1 MACKYYID
9 GKQLTELQFKELLNN
24 GLLDQIIVNQGLQ
37 EQFSDFEV
45 DESVI
50 SEALGKEV
58 GPLKMRVRKKVS
70 KQINNRKGILPTE
83 SGQPFNTEVQSIQ
96 RNPRTVIEEYNKAN
110 KGKKDI
116 KLVLVTKVGGRL
128 KYGKDISAKQ
138 VRDIE
143 KSRTNLLTNL
153 EEGKIYMLVPSPNGS
168 FPMLL
173 FSNFLGQTK
182 RANIIKKTIK
192 DLFEPSNKKEFK
204 TIADTISKLVYKTN
218 FKLLD
223 NGQIEVEQSKKDS
236 ENNDIII
243 RTAFNNSEDL
253 ERFVLGEY
261 DNKGNLI
268 GAEKGLLAHVSHENL
283 NDTKGVNNTF
293 YTDNNFITTDLYVEN
308 KSFFNSSSFMID
320 AFKSTDSVQ
329 ALIVETSQNPTT
341 KEEIALNEKILEEK
355 AKEDASAN
363 NTNTLDDVPYS
374 NKTIE
379 EARTEEG
386 EKVGTGLF
394 DGAAQQTSKITEE
407 EGDDFSDLAN
417 GPGED
422 LDPKARSTF
431 KKDDGTL
438 WNREEELQ
446 WLRDK
451 LGIKV
456 VDENFTTFDSIEELE
471 KYLPKQTYDMLIESR
486 KHGRFLSGLFTK
498 AAVHLS
504 NNAFSD
510 TGFHEA
516 FHVVFNLALPLDQRL
531 ALMEEAVDKYDMPA
545 DSTLKDIEERLADE
559 FMAYVRAE
567 EKVKVPSSKIANFF
581 KALWRGIKTFFGAN
595 NKVSI
600 DTVFENI
607 QLGVYKDTITFDKTD
622 FSKINPEDVKLRQT
636 EQKLELDPKLERDS
650 FEYMEY
656 KLFLEIE
663 AIKDKNKSLVNKS
676 DSEVLNYV
684 AKQGGGVNRIFGKII
699 QKIIND
705 LKTIKGKQKPIEN
718 HIKLLTALTEGT
730 DNLETIVI
738 GETKEGKKVTLQE
751 LKRITP
757 MVLKFSRFLR
767 NKGINLNLDSVSD
780 VKFDLDEETSYSKET
795 ENNLVAE
802 RWQQA
807 YIEINPNE
815 TLSQLTRRK
824 LGTYQKQIV
833 VNGEREPVT
842 NAFGAPT
849 YYSQAEVFAFLG
861 ENITDS
867 YSIDEMM
874 DSLRAVENKKPFIGD
889 ILSDAEMDSSFATS
903 LYTTLA
909 SKTFQKFL
917 MVREVDGDYITFFSN
932 RKTLDNLIKETFVS
946 NFIVQE
952 NKLFNK
958 YPENSDRKGQR
969 NFESPNK
976 NVVEEQ
982 QIKLTVITENAK
994 NAATVENKNKIIKD
1008 LEDFLSENNLNITEN
1023 QLLEI
1028 WNPTENRDTWNNI
1041 TSLISATNNIF
1052 KQLNNGS
1059 NPFLALKQDKKTGYG
1074 SVLENFV
1081 KEVKPAFDK
1090 EVSAAF
1096 RNGDNKTVFSI
1107 QYSNY
1112 LNKLINK
1119 LKTKKGV
1126 LEYKQRIK
1134 NDPLLRGMPLINN
1147 LLDSDNSPTKLM
1159 DELEVVILDSLA
1171 RKGKSKNVSYSDL
1184 SDIEIETVAM
1194 AAFYDSNRSYS
1205 YYKLPI
1211 PSDGSV
1217 LPLIKSKKYTTNEI
1231 VEQFVEVA
1239 QAEKARIQF
1248 FNNLKENSEL
1258 LRIPNYKDNA
1268 GKFNILSFL
1277 QGKVGPNTTAEEIK
1291 ILIEEHLNGEF
1302 LELHKE
1308 KYLQAGIITK
1318 YEKGPNGKIEFA
1330 DKVITKQ
1337 EKQNNVEFFK
1347 NYLYNSYLMNTQMTT
1362 LFSGDPAFYKNTVD
1376 YQKRYKQI
1384 VSPGTYTN
1392 SDQVGTYQGMVFQ
1405 DEFVPTTSEVVDN
1418 IIELLNTSDISEQ
1431 KRKELTASWEATRD
1445 PKSDKYHHNITDA
1458 ATFVSISRMEE
1469 ILKSLD
1475 RFTPEHAEAIERV
1488 RKGIEEPQDA
1498 ALFEV
1503 MKPFMYSTRISE
1515 EGIEVPVQIK
1525 NSEVLLTKSFAY
1537 RKNDKGELMYPKLVK
1552 AYDLLNGKN
1561 AELDFIAFESAVKV
1575 GALGNSVNDKG
1586 EVVFNKL
1593 ELVEGNYELIGDPNT
1608 ITLDHADWR
1617 LQQETPEHYLDAQGN
1632 FGSQVRVLA
1641 ISDMDMDGDYTV
1653 GNSTLKGREVAKLYQ
1668 DLVVENIISS
1678 YNKVENMFLDSEG
1691 NIDYPSITRHLK
1703 EEATRRNLDEQ
1714 YFEALEI
1721 IEEIGTKKKV
1731 PTLPL
1736 WHPLLSYKVESLMN
1750 SFFKNNVNKQK
1761 MKGGQMINATSYGVS
1776 NTLEFKIDKD
1786 GNYQMDA
1793 LLPWWS
1799 KKFFPKDSK
1808 GNVNL
1813 KELPDELKNMIGYR
1827 IPTEDKYSIFNIK
1840 VAGFTDSAAGAQIM
1854 LPYNAT
1860 TQAGLDFD
1868 IDKLFMMMPEYT
1880 IDSKGNAVYKKY
1892 LDENSTLEEV
1902 VDTITDSNEVFNEFL
1917 ETVPDK
1923 TKESIL
1929 RLKENAEERVYKAIA
1944 SKKEFKNSEE
1954 FQALSANID
1963 ALKAERNIETNESR
1977 KKAISRE
1984 LLDLFEEVSEL
1995 NLFDYRIEEAKQKES
2010 FKESIKNYLE
2020 DIGIA
2025 PSNYAEYN
2033 STSTRNNKILE
2044 IMTGIMENK
2053 HTALSILDFG
2063 NFDEL
2068 KEIANKTRIAQ
2079 ISPSANKELRDLKE
2093 EAKGASR
2100 EKLQEL
2106 ADQLDDKDFN
2116 INYPS
2121 TQLTLFNRNMTGKKL
2136 IGVFANHNTNHAKAQ
2151 FTNLR
2156 LTSPFYFN
2164 GQEYQDLSKQE
2175 IDGVRIT
2182 KLLASKLAAV
2192 VDNAKD
2198 PISSYL
2204 NMNMYTASLIA
2215 TMSRLGIKDD
2225 TTFAFVNQPV
2235 IIDITKK
2242 HFNEKGSLAEQKV
2255 LVSSFIKTQKA
2266 LLLDKPG
2273 GKEAIK
2279 KISGIPNLSL
2289 KELTDALDRN
2299 ESLEYYATQYKTAL
2313 AFKNYLEVSEDLNRV
2328 VQASR
2333 VDSTAVGPS
2342 SGDNYVML
2350 NRQSK
2355 LMQQIKTVEG
2365 FESFFFNE
2373 SDLKINPAFNKYAWL
2388 KPVGIMNKIFPSIGT
2403 VDPITGEIN
2412 YSLLGN
2418 IKNYFSKLKGK
2429 EFTLTPAEANTI
2441 NSMYMTYLGSQLP
2454 FFDYSNAKDIL
2465 EKVPEDLRKYKNN
2478 NPDSIYMDFLDSLYS
2493 KDSDRN
2499 VSVRRIE
2506 YLNTGK
2512 NPLDKELDRQTWKN
2526 MLLSEN
2532 SEARRL
2538 ALDLVKYSYFSNGY
2552 AFGPNSFFN
2561 LIPVEFWKDS
2571 FAKSDLNRNEG
2582 LLDVNGNSFTKM
2594 LELSPGI
2601 KESNITMDSSTSLNF
2616 IRQYV
2621 QNTAEKSMIIPIVDT
2636 KETREHTPNIT
2647 GNFVLDT
2654 DEVYVFPTTQEGLHN
2669 VGQGGFAFSG
2679 DTKIDNSIDK
2689 YRQGEKGKF
2698 TEYLVA
2704 GKMTEGTE
2712 GAGFGLRMQE
2722 AVIENGRIK
2731 NIIDIKDS
2739 PSLVVSFM
2747 NDFNKLTKEARKLK
2761 NKKFIV
2767 GRLSNNTKE
2776 VKKALKQI
2784 EEDTGIPDNII
2795 LPSSVDPRVDKSKFI
2810 KEDSLFINKKANSNL
2825 KNVDGDF
2832 PEFVKVFKNNNTLLF
2847 ELAVS
2852 TKDQD
2857 TITYNRIPILGT
2869 SNFVKEFN
2877 FDAPINTS
2885 ILPSLT
2891 KTTAQKIQ
2899 PVVETSERPNDFKD
2913 ILKSQKVEE
2922 GLIDEDLYPDI
2933 DVDSPGVSTETSKT
2947 NKLDYSRYL
2956 TAANKAGVITM
2967 AQEKWNLLLDDMRA
2981 TILDQLENCK

>member
-96 RNPRTVIEEYNKAN
+96 RNPRTVIDEYNKAN

-236 ENNDIII
+236 ENNDIIT
-243 RTAFNNSEDL
+243 RTTFSNSEDL

-293 YTDNNFITTDLYVEN
+293 YTDNSFITTDLYVEN

-363 NTNTLDDVPYS
+363 NPNTLDDVPYS
-374 NKTIE
+374 DKTIE

-394 DGAAQQTSKITEE
+394 DAPVQQTSEV
-407 EGDDFSDLAN
+407 DDFSDLAN

-422 LDPKARSTF
+422 LTPKARSTF

-456 VDENFTTFDSIEELE
+456 VEENFTTFDSIEELE

-516 FHVVFNLALPLDQRL
+516 FHEVFNLALPLDQRL

-567 EKVKVPSSKIANFF
+567 EKVKVPSSKIGNFF

-600 DTVFENI
+600 DTIFENI

-636 EQKLELDPKLERDS
+636 EQKLELDPKLEKDG

-663 AIKDKNKSLVNKS
+663 AIKDKNESLVNKS
-676 DSEVLNYV
+676 DSEVVNYI
-684 AKQGGGVNRIFGKII
+684 AKQGGGVNRIFGIII
-699 QKIIND
+699 QDIIND
-705 LKTIKGKQKPIEN
+705 LNTVKQAGKPIEN

-730 DNLETIVI
+730 DNLEKIVI
-738 GETKEGKKVTLQE
+738 GETTVQE
-751 LKRITP
+751 LKKITP
-757 MVLKFSRFLR
+757 MILKFSRFLR
-767 NKGINLNLDSVSD
+767 NDGINLNLDSVSD

-889 ILSDAEMDSSFATS
+889 ILSDAETDSSFATS

-917 MVREVDGDYITFFSN
+917 MVQEVDGDYITFFSN

-982 QIKLTVITENAK
+982 QIKLAVITENAK

-1008 LEDFLSENNLNITEN
+1008 LEDFLLENNLNITEN

-1041 TSLISATNNIF
+1041 NSLISATNNIF

-1059 NPFLALKQDKKTGYG
+1059 NPFLALKQDKKTGYA

-1119 LKTKKGV
+1119 LKTKEGV

-1184 SDIEIETVAM
+1184 SDIEIETIAM
-1194 AAFYDSNRSYS
+1194 AAFYDSKYQGAKANKDYG

-1217 LPLIKSKKYTTNEI
+1217 LPLIKSKKYTTDEI

-1248 FNNLKENSEL
+1248 FNNLEENSEL

-1392 SDQVGTYQGMVFQ
+1392 SNLVGTYRGMVFQ

-1418 IIELLNTSDISEQ
+1418 IIELLNTSDVSEQ
-1431 KRKELTASWEATRD
+1431 KRKELTVSWEATRD
-1445 PKSDKYHHNITDA
+1445 PKNNKYHHNITDA

-1503 MKPFMYSTRISE
+1503 MKPFMYSTRSSE
-1515 EGIEVPVQIK
+1515 AGIEIPIQIK

-1552 AYDLLNGKN
+1552 AYDLLNGEN
-1561 AELDFIAFESAVKV
+1561 AQVDFIAFESAVKV
-1575 GALGNSVNDKG
+1575 GAVGNSVNDKG

-1593 ELVEGNYELIGDPNT
+1593 ELVEGNYELVGDPNI

-1714 YFEALEI
+1714 YFEAFEI

-1776 NTLEFKIDKD
+1776 NTLEFKMDKD

-1813 KELPDELKNMIGYR
+1813 EELPDELKNIIGYR

-1902 VDTITDSNEVFNEFL
+1902 VDTIADSNEVFDEFL

-1929 RLKENAEERVYKAIA
+1929 RLKENAEERVDKAIA

-1954 FQALSANID
+1954 FQALSANK
-1963 ALKAERNIETNESR
+1963 KAKKKEKAAEKDESR
-1977 KKAISRE
+1977 KKAIDRE
-1984 LLDLFEEVSEL
+1984 ISNLSEEIAELD
-1995 NLFDYRIEEAKQKES
+1995 LFDYRIETAKQKKS

-2020 DIGIA
+2020 DIELT

-2053 HTALSILDFG
+2053 HTALSILDSG

-2079 ISPSANKELRDLKE
+2079 ISPNASKELRDLKE

-2355 LMQQIKTVEG
+2355 LMQQVKTVEG

-2832 PEFVKVFKNNNTLLF
+2832 PEFVKVLKNNDTLLF

-2857 TITYNRIPILGT
+2857 TLTYNRIPILGT

-2877 FDAPINTS
+2877 FDGPINTS

-2891 KTTAQKIQ
+2891 KTTAQEIQ

>member
-70 KQINNRKGILPTE
+70 KQINNRKGILPTK
-83 SGQPFNTEVQSIQ
+83 SGQPLNTEVEPIQ
-96 RNPRTVIEEYNKAN
+96 RNPRTVIDEYNKAN

-116 KLVLVTKVGGRL
+116 KLILVTKVGGRL

-153 EEGKIYMLVPSPNGS
+153 TEGKIYMLVPSPNGS
-168 FPMLL
+168 YPILL

-182 RANIIKKTIK
+182 RAGIIKKTIK

-204 TIADTISKLVYKTN
+204 TIADTISKLVFKTN

-236 ENNDIII
+236 ENKDIIT
-243 RTAFNNSEDL
+243 RTTFSNSEDL

-261 DNKGNLI
+261 DNKGNLV
-268 GAEKGLLAHVSHENL
+268 GTEKGLLAHVNHENL
-283 NDTKGVNNTF
+283 NDTQGINNAF
-293 YTDNNFITTDLYVEN
+293 YTDNNFITTDLYVKN

-320 AFKSTDSVQ
+320 AFKATDSVQ
-329 ALIVETSQNPTT
+329 ALIVETSQVPTT

-374 NKTIE
+374 DKTIE
-379 EARTEEG
+379 EVKKDFIEPAEERD
-386 EKVGTGLF
+386 VGTGLF
-394 DGAAQQTSKITEE
+394 EGAAQF
-407 EGDDFSDLAN
+407 DDFSDLSN

-422 LDPKARSTF
+422 LDIPDAKTRSTF

-438 WNREEELQ
+438 WNKEEELK

-451 LGIKV
+451 LGKKI
-456 VDENFTTFDSIEELE
+456 VDENFTTFTSVEELE

-531 ALMEEAVDKYDMPA
+531 ALMEEAVDKYNMPA
-545 DSTLKDIEERLADE
+545 DSTLRDIEEKLADE
-559 FMAYVRAE
+559 FMVYARAE

-595 NKVSI
+595 NKISI
-600 DTVFENI
+600 DTIFENI

-636 EQKLELDPKLERDS
+636 EQKLELDPKLEKDG

-656 KLFLEIE
+656 KLFLEIDK
-663 AIKDKNKSLVNKS
+663 IKDENKSLINKS
-676 DSEVLNYV
+676 DSEVLNYI
-684 AKQGGGVNRIFGKII
+684 AKQGGGVNRVFGIII

-705 LKTIKGKQKPIEN
+705 LNRAKIDQKPTEN
-718 HIKLLTALTEGT
+718 FNKFLTALTGGRN
-730 DNLETIVI
+730 NLETITI
-738 GETKEGKKVTLQE
+738 GDTTLQE

-767 NKGINLNLDSVSD
+767 NRGINLNLDSVSD
-780 VKFDLDEETSYSKET
+780 IKFDLDEETSYSKET

-815 TLSQLTRRK
+815 TLSQLVRRK
-824 LGTYQKQIV
+824 LGTIQKQTIV
-833 VNGEREPVT
+833 DGKRKPVT
-842 NAFGAPT
+842 NVFGAPT

-889 ILSDAEMDSSFATS
+889 ILSFVELDSSFATS

-917 MVREVDGDYITFFSN
+917 MVYEDNGDYTTFFSN

-946 NFIVQE
+946 NFIIQE
-952 NKLFNK
+952 NKLFNE

-982 QIKLTVITENAK
+982 QIKLKTIIENAK

-1008 LEDFLSENNLNITEN
+1008 LEDFLLENNLNITEN

-1041 TSLISATNNIF
+1041 TSLLSATNNLF
-1052 KQLNNGS
+1052 EQLKKGN
-1059 NPFLALKQDKKTGYG
+1059 NPFLSLKQDKKTGYG

-1119 LKTKKGV
+1119 LKTKEGV
-1126 LEYKQRIK
+1126 LEYKERIK
-1134 NDPLLRGMPLINN
+1134 NDPLLKGMPLINN

-1159 DELEVVILDSLA
+1159 DKLEVVILDSLA
-1171 RKGKSKNVSYSDL
+1171 RKGKNKNVSYSDL

-1194 AAFYDSNRSYS
+1194 AAFYDSNRDYG

-1217 LPLIKSKKYTTNEI
+1217 LPLIKSKKYTTDEI
-1231 VEQFVEVA
+1231 VEQLVAVA

-1248 FNNLKENSEL
+1248 FNNLKEDSEL
-1258 LRIPNYKDNA
+1258 LKIPNYKDNA

-1291 ILIEEHLNGEF
+1291 ILIKEHLDGEF

-1318 YEKGPNGKIEFA
+1318 YEKGPEGKIEFA
-1330 DKVITKQ
+1330 DKVITKKQ
-1337 EKQNNVEFFK
+1337 KQNNVEFFK

-1362 LFSGDPAFYKNTVD
+1362 IFSGDPAFYKNTGD

-1384 VSPGTYTN
+1384 VSPGTYTD
-1392 SDQVGTYQGMVFQ
+1392 SDPVGTYKGMVFQ
-1405 DEFVPTTSEVVDN
+1405 DEFVPTRSEVVDN

-1431 KRKELTASWEATRD
+1431 KRKELIASWEATRD
-1445 PKSDKYHHNITDA
+1445 PSNDKSHHNTTDA
-1458 ATFVSISRMEE
+1458 ATFISINRMED
-1469 ILKSLD
+1469 ILISLD

-1488 RKGIEEPQDA
+1488 RKGIEKPQDA

-1503 MKPFMYSTRISE
+1503 MKPFMYTTRSSK

-1552 AYDLLNGKN
+1552 AYDLLNGEN
-1561 AELDFIAFESAVKV
+1561 AQADFIAFESAVKV
-1575 GALGNSVNDKG
+1575 GALGNSVNNKG

-1593 ELVEGNYELIGDPNT
+1593 ELVEGNYELVGDPNI

-1641 ISDMDMDGDYTV
+1641 ISDMDMDGDYNI
-1653 GNSTLKGREVAKLYQ
+1653 GGKNLKGREVAKLYQ
-1668 DLVVENIISS
+1668 DLIVNNIRTSFEEVES
-1678 YNKVENMFLDSEG
+1678 MFLDENG
-1691 NIDYPSITRHLK
+1691 EIDYSSITKHLK
-1703 EEATRRNLDEQ
+1703 EEAIRRNLDEQ

-1761 MKGGQMINATSYGVS
+1761 IKGGQMINATSYGVS
-1776 NTLEFKIDKD
+1776 DTLEFKIDKD
-1786 GNYQMDA
+1786 GNYQMEA

-1813 KELPDELKNMIGYR
+1813 EVLPDKLKNMIGYR

-1840 VAGFTDSAAGAQIM
+1840 VKGFTDSAAGAQII
-1854 LPYNAT
+1854 LPSNAT

-1892 LDENSTLEEV
+1892 LDENSTLDEV
-1902 VDTITDSNEVFNEFL
+1902 VDTIVDSNQVFNEFL

-1929 RLKENAEERVYKAIA
+1929 RLKENAEERILKTIA
-1944 SKKEFKNSEE
+1944 SKKEFKNSEA
-1954 FQALSANID
+1954 FQTLSANID
-1963 ALKAERNIETNESR
+1963 ALKAERNEETNESR
-1977 KKAISRE
+1977 KKAINRE
-1984 LLDLFEEVSEL
+1984 LSNLFEEVSEL
-1995 NLFDYRIEEAKQKES
+1995 DLYDYRIETAKQKKS

-2020 DIGIA
+2020 DIGIT
-2025 PSNYAEYN
+2025 PSNYVEYN

-2053 HTALSILDFG
+2053 HTALSILDSG

-2068 KEIANKTRIAQ
+2068 KEIANKTRLAQ
-2079 ISPSANKELRDLKE
+2079 ISPRANKKLRDLKE
-2093 EAKGASR
+2093 AAKGASR

-2121 TQLTLFNRNMTGKKL
+2121 TQLALFNRNMTGKKL

-2164 GQEYQDLSKQE
+2164 GKEYQDLSKQE

-2192 VDNAKD
+2192 VDNSKD

-2204 NMNMYTASLIA
+2204 NMNMYTASLVA

-2235 IIDITKK
+2235 IKDITQKY
-2242 HFNEKGSLAEQKV
+2242 FNEKGSLAEQKA
-2255 LVSSFIKTQKA
+2255 LIDNFIKEQKA

-2273 GKEAIK
+2273 GREVIK
-2279 KISGIPNLSL
+2279 KISGTPNLNL
-2289 KELTDALDRN
+2289 KELTNALDRN
-2299 ESLEYYATQYKTAL
+2299 ESLEYYTTQYKAVL
-2313 AFKNYLEVSEDLNRV
+2313 AFKNYLKVSEDLNRI

-2355 LMQQIKTVEG
+2355 LMQQVKTVQG

-2373 SDLKINPAFNKYAWL
+2373 SDLQINPAFNKYAWL

-2429 EFTLTPAEANTI
+2429 EFTLTPDEANRI

-2454 FFDYSNAKDIL
+2454 FFDYSNAKNIL

-2478 NPDSIYMDFLDSLYS
+2478 NPDSPYMDFLDSLYS
-2493 KDSDRN
+2493 KDSN
-2499 VSVRRIE
+2499 KSVSVRRIE

-2512 NPLDKELDRQTWKN
+2512 NSLNKELERQTWKN

-2621 QNTAEKSMIIPIVDT
+2621 QNTAENSMIIPIVNT

-2647 GNFVLDT
+2647 GNFVLDA

-2679 DTKIDNSIDK
+2679 ETKIDNSINK

-2704 GKMTEGTE
+2704 GKMTEGKE
-2712 GAGFGLRMQE
+2712 GFGFGLRMQE
-2722 AVIENGRIK
+2722 AIIENDRIK
-2731 NIIDIKDS
+2731 SILDIKDS
-2739 PSLVVSFM
+2739 PSLVLSFI
-2747 NDFNKLTKEARKLK
+2747 NDFNKLTKEARRLQY
-2761 NKKFIV
+2761 KKFIV

-2795 LPSSVDPRVDKSKFI
+2795 LPSNVDPRVDKSKFI
-2810 KEDSLFINKKANSNL
+2810 KEDSLFIYKRANSNL

-2832 PEFVKVFKNNNTLLF
+2832 PEFVKVFKNNETLLF
-2847 ELAVS
+2847 ELAIS

-2857 TITYNRIPILGT
+2857 ILTYNRIPILGT

-2899 PVVETSERPNDFKD
+2899 PVVETSENFNDLKD
-2913 ILKSQKVEE
+2913 IVKSQKEE
-2922 GLIDEDLYPDI
+2922 EKLINEDLYPDI
-2933 DVDSPGVSTETSKT
+2933 DVDEDIPGIFTKNSNI
-2947 NKLDYSRYL
+2947 NKLDYSNYS
-2956 TAANKAGVITM
+2956 TEANKAGVTPM
-2967 AQEKWNLLLDDMRA
+2967 TQKEWNLESDDIKA
-2981 TILDQLENCK
+2981 TILDQLKNCR